1 MSWHNENTIY
11 LVMWKSPKTGT
22 TLSDIK
28 KSEHG
33 KNNLV
38 RTLLFIGIPE
48 ENIHVYEQEKVYK
61 YVPKTDGK
69 KKGGKR

>member
-1 MSWHNENTIY
+1 
-11 LVMWKSPKTGT
+11 MWKSSKTGT

-28 KSEHG
+28 KSETG
-33 KNNLV
+33 KDNLV

-61 YVPKTDGK
+61 YVPKTKK
-69 KKGGKR
+69 KKGGNK